1 MTQKNKELLLKDL
14 CAKLPYGVKVATNNF
29 HNLTL
34 LSVNINGIAD
44 VAPDNGY
51 PMEINWEDCKPYLF
65 PISSMTGEQKREYVH
80 IANKCSTI
88 ASSQLAGMT
97 IQDWFDK
104 NHLDSRGLI
113 PNGLAEDATGK
124 NIY

>member
-14 CAKLPYGVKVATNNF
+14 CAKLPYEVKVATDNF

-34 LSVNINGIAD
+34 LSVNLNGIAD

-65 PISSMTGEQKREYVH
+65 PLQSMTEKQKEAIYKYCQIHHRGIICCNYNEP
-80 IANKCSTI
+80 ITAARFS
-88 ASSQLAGMT
+88 MT
-97 IQDWFDK
+97 DK
-104 NHLDSRGLI
+104 NSMYKLFKL
-113 PNGLAEDATGK
+113 
-124 NIY
+124 